1 MSEPNGRTK
10 RAIEGLA
17 TALQECLD
25 AAVESSERR
34 CRSVM
39 DERFRQQEERFQLQ
53 DERFQLQDERFQQ
66 QDERFLQQDE
76 TLRRQDETLRRQDET
91 LQKQNET
98 LRMIWQQCGGRPEQ
112 RLPIDD

>member
-17 TALQECLD
+17 AALHECLD

-39 DERFRQQEERFQLQ
+39 DERFRKQDERFQLQ
-53 DERFQLQDERFQQ
+53 DERFQLQDERF
-66 QDERFLQQDE
+66 LQ
-76 TLRRQDETLRRQDET
+76 QDETLRRQDET